1 MPVCPASRF
10 LWYSRDPVR
19 SNCTDKRAAHLR
31 GGVVVYAER
40 SGGDCWGRR
49 AMTVGTLEQPVGGQE
64 RRAGVGAFAGLSL
77 LLLATFLL
85 TPWPLEEKSLAALHG
100 LCAQRPSHS
109 FWFAGSRLPF
119 DARMT
124 GIYGA
129 FLLTIGYLAVAG
141 RLRRAGLPRLPVLLF
156 LAGGVVALGIDG
168 VNALLQDLRL
178 PTLYEPQNWLR
189 FITGAWTGT
198 LLGVVLWIAANAVIW
213 RPGVNSLRAVLDG
226 RRDLLAL
233 ALLSAALGWLAM
245 SGWRPLYWPLAL
257 YLVLAAVTLLALLAL
272 PAVQLLRRREQ
283 QIGSLAEIGWPAT
296 ASLALACAFM
306 VATSGLR
313 FLVESVA
320 GVPPFR

>member
-1 MPVCPASRF
+1 MMAG
-10 LWYSRDPVR
+10 L
-19 SNCTDKRAAHLR
+19 
-31 GGVVVYAER
+31 
-40 SGGDCWGRR
+40 
-49 AMTVGTLEQPVGGQE
+49 LEQPAHGQK
-64 RRAGVGAFAGLSL
+64 RRAGVVALAGLSL
-77 LLLATFLL
+77 LALAGFLAL
-85 TPWPLEEKSLAALHG
+85 PWPLEEKSLAALHG

-109 FWFAGSRLPF
+109 FWFASSRLPF

-124 GIYGA
+124 GIYGV

-226 RRDLLAL
+226 PRDLLVL
-233 ALLSAALGWLAM
+233 GLLSTALGWLAM
-245 SGWRPLYWPLAL
+245 SGWRPLYWPLVL
-257 YLVLAAVTLLALLAL
+257 FLVIAAVTLLALLAL
-272 PAVQLLRRREQ
+272 PALQLLRRREQ
-283 QIGSLAEIGWPAT
+283 QVEALVELSWPAT

-306 VATSGLR
+306 AATSGLR
-313 FLVESVA
+313 FLVEWVA
-320 GVPPFR
+320 GIPSLP

>member
-1 MPVCPASRF
+1 
-10 LWYSRDPVR
+10 
-19 SNCTDKRAAHLR
+19 
-31 GGVVVYAER
+31 
-40 SGGDCWGRR
+40 
-49 AMTVGTLEQPVGGQE
+49 MTVGTLEQPVGGQK

-85 TPWPLEEKSLAALHG
+85 TPWSLEEKSLAALHG

-129 FLLTIGYLAVAG
+129 FLLTACYLTVAG
-141 RLRRAGLPRLPVLLF
+141 RLRRAGLPSLPVLAF
-156 LAGGVVALGIDG
+156 LVAGVVGLGIDG
-168 VNALLQDLRL
+168 VNALLHDLRL
-178 PTLYEPQNWLR
+178 PTLYEPRNWLR
-189 FITGAWTGT
+189 FLTGAWTGV

-213 RPGVNSLRAVLDG
+213 RPSGDTVRAVLDG
-226 RRDLLAL
+226 RRDLAAL

-245 SGWRPLYWPLAL
+245 SGWRPVYWPLAL

-272 PAVQLLRRREQ
+272 PAVQLLRRQEQ
-283 QIGSLAEIGWPAT
+283 RIESLAEIGWPAS

-306 VATSGLR
+306 FVASGLR
-313 FLVESVA
+313 FLVEWMA